1 MGRRGRGM
9 NILLILLFCIII
21 LIGGI
26 YAGFAR
32 DPYAKLIAIG
42 IIGGGIMPLIVARGY
57 VDVAAALAVIIPLS
71 TIFVLQLC
79 KKGAE

>member
-1 MGRRGRGM
+1 MGRRGGGM
-9 NILLILLFCIII
+9 NTLLLIFCAIA
-21 LIGGI
+21 LIGGL

-42 IIGGGIMPLIVARGY
+42 IIAGGVMPLIIARGY
-57 VDVAAALAVIIPLS
+57 VDVAAALALIIPLS

-79 KKGAE
+79 KKGAA